1 MNIEIRDAVDPIQS
15 ESLSGIDNVRHGF
28 FTRQGGV
35 SSGIYA
41 GLNAGLGSDDDP
53 ALVRQNRGRVAAALG
68 WPGKPLSTPHQV
80 HSPDVVAIS
89 EPLAEG
95 ASPKVDAL
103 VTTTPGVIIGVLA
116 ADCGPILFADEAGG
130 VIAAAHAGWKGA
142 FTGVIENTVDAMVE
156 AGARRDSI
164 RAVLGPSIGPENYE
178 VGPEFEARF
187 AEADADN
194 RRFFSPSARAG
205 HFMFD
210 LPAYIVARL
219 RRAGIDAAHTG
230 HCTYADEDRF
240 FSYRRTTHR
249 REPDYGRQISAIV
262 LND

>member
-1 MNIEIRDAVDPIQS
+1 MNIEIRDAVDPILS
-15 ESLSGIDNVRHGF
+15 EGLSGIGNVRHGF
-28 FTRQGGV
+28 FTRQGGL

-41 GLNAGLGSDDDP
+41 GLNVGLGSDDDP
-53 ALVRQNRGRVAAALG
+53 DLVRQNRGRVAAALG

-80 HSPDVVAIS
+80 HSPDVVTIS
-89 EPLAEG
+89 EPFAE
-95 ASPKVDAL
+95 ADRPKVDAV

-116 ADCGPILFADEAGG
+116 ADCGPVLFADEAGG
-130 VIAAAHAGWKGA
+130 VIGAAHAGWKGA
-142 FTGVIENTVDAMVE
+142 FTGIIENTIDAMVE
-156 AGARRDSI
+156 AGARRESI

-178 VGPEFEARF
+178 VGPEFETRF
-187 AEADADN
+187 AEADPDN
-194 RRFFSPSARAG
+194 RRFFSPSARDG

-210 LPAYIVARL
+210 LPGYTLARL
-219 RRAGIDAAHTG
+219 ERAGVDAAHTG

-262 LND
+262 LTD

>member
-1 MNIEIRDAVDPIQS
+1 MNIEIRDAVEPILS
-15 ESLSGIDNVRHGF
+15 EGLSGIGNVRHGF
-28 FTRQGGV
+28 FTRQGGI

-41 GLNAGLGSDDDP
+41 GLNVGLGSEDDP
-53 ALVRQNRGRVAAALG
+53 HLVRENRSRVAAALG
-68 WPGKPLSTPHQV
+68 RPGTPLSTPHQV
-80 HSPDVVAIS
+80 HSPDVVTIS
-89 EPLAEG
+89 EPFPEADR
-95 ASPKVDAL
+95 PRVDAV

-130 VIAAAHAGWKGA
+130 VVGAAHAGWKGA
-142 FTGVIENTVDAMVE
+142 FTGVIENTIDAMVE
-156 AGARRDSI
+156 AGARRSSI
-164 RAVLGPSIGPENYE
+164 RAVLGPSIGAENYE

-187 AEADADN
+187 AEADPDN
-194 RRFFSPSARAG
+194 RRFFSPSARDG

-210 LPAYIVARL
+210 LPAYTMARL
-219 RRAGIDAAHTG
+219 ARAGVDAAHTG

-262 LND
+262 LTD